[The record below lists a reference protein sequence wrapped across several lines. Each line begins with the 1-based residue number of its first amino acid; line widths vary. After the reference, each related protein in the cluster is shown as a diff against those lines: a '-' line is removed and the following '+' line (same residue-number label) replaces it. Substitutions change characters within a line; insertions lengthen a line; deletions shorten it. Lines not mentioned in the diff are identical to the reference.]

1 MMNNIMGFRPL
12 NYAEG
17 DAVMDSETRAAI
29 IDYITSMTGDTSDS
43 LIEALLNMPDRD
55 LLMARQRVEEKYGT
69 IDRALQR
76 TPANIL
82 GAPADIE
89 RMLPPV
95 TGVPPEGGDQM
106 LIPPVGSGALQMPQ
120 PDSSRL
126 GRNFGDTG
134 VSNYMA
140 SPMMQDNIGTGIPM
154 QMARGGIMSLGR
166 R

>member
-55 LLMARQRVEEKYGT
+55 LLMARQRVEEN
-69 IDRALQR
+69 ALAAQQQLSPMIPDFPGVVPNDMGGYDYYPPETGMER
-76 TPANIL
+76 T
-82 GAPADIE
+82 
-89 RMLPPV
+89 LPPP

-106 LIPPVGSGALQMPQ
+106 LIPPVGA
-120 PDSSRL
+120 
-126 GRNFGDTG
+126 
-134 VSNYMA
+134 
-140 SPMMQDNIGTGIPM
+140 GTGIPM